1 MVAVEAGG
9 NMTTKL
15 FSIVVIATASVVY
28 AQQKPA
34 PQKLFDTPEAAT
46 QALLDAASQNDVALQ
61 DMDVQRGC
69 VREREGHRAQ
79 TPGQRRLSF

>member
-1 MVAVEAGG
+1 MHDMDYTVHVSEP
-9 NMTTKL
+9 L
-15 FSIVVIATASVVY
+15 VIVMSSDHR
-28 AQQKPA
+28 
-34 PQKLFDTPEAAT
+34 L
-46 QALLDAASQNDVALQ
+46 ASQNDVALQ